1 MTKNEKLAIMKERLN
16 RMENLKADANI
27 KCGGCRRK
35 LERQIRN
42 AENQLN
48 G

>member
-1 MTKNEKLAIMKERLN
+1 MIKNEKLAIMKERLN
-16 RMENLKADANI
+16 RMENLKTDVNI

-35 LERQIRN
+35 LTRQIRN
-42 AENQLN
+42 TESQLN